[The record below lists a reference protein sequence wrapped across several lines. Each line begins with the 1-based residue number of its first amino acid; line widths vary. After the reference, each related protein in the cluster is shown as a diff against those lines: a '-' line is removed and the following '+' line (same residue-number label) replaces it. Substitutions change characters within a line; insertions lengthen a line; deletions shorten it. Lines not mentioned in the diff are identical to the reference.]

1 MHAALQLLLHYGTFW
16 AIFYTLEQS
25 AVKLER
31 AARSDAQSQGENSTG
46 KIGKAPMIHAS
57 APGRVGIIGNPSDIY
72 GGTVIS
78 CAVRERA
85 EVFIKQADGVTLD
98 IGGHVTEIRSRE
110 HLVFGDTLP
119 YLDIAKAVWKYLT
132 GDDARYMQDFEI
144 DPAGDFHLRT
154 ETTIPMRAG
163 CAGSTALLAAILAG
177 LLAHFGIRPTP
188 YHIAEMARH
197 IERVVLGVDCG
208 FQDQYMVV
216 FGGINCIDC
225 RDKEWGWERDD
236 APYAT
241 VEPLAE
247 VLADSDAMPFVLANT
262 GKRQGTSGTYHGPP
276 RQRWEDGESK
286 MGDGIARIAE
296 LARLGKRALIEQ
308 DWHTMGE
315 LMNETYAISAELFGI
330 SEVNDELIQ
339 AALKHGA
346 LGAKLA
352 GAGGG
357 GTIIALHTDPRYLAD
372 KLRQHDIQRIIP
384 MDPRQRGLYVEVY

>member
-1 MHAALQLLLHYGTFW
+1 
-16 AIFYTLEQS
+16 
-25 AVKLER
+25 
-31 AARSDAQSQGENSTG
+31 
-46 KIGKAPMIHAS
+46 MIHAS

-78 CAVRERA
+78 SAIGERA
-85 EVFIKQADGVTLD
+85 EVFIKEADGVILD
-98 IGGHVTEIRSRE
+98 IGGHVTRIRSRDD
-110 HLVFGDTLP
+110 LVFGDTLP

-132 GDDARYMQDFEI
+132 GDDNRYMQDLEI
-144 DPAGDFHLRT
+144 DPAGGFHLRT
-154 ETTIPMRAG
+154 QTTVPMRAG
-163 CAGSTALLAAILAG
+163 CGGSTALLAAILAG
-177 LLAHFGIRPTP
+177 ILAHFGIRPTR

-216 FGGINCIDC
+216 FGGINCVDC
-225 RDKEWGWERDD
+225 RGKEWGWERDD

-247 VLADSDAMPFVLANT
+247 TLGNSAVMPFVLANT

-276 RQRWEDGESK
+276 RQRWENGESK
-286 MGDGIARIAE
+286 MVDGIARIAE

-308 DWHTMGE
+308 DWHTMGQ
-315 LMNETYAISAELFGI
+315 LMNENCAISTELFGI

-357 GTIIALHTDPRYLAD
+357 GTLIALHTDPRYLAD
-372 KLRQHDIQRIIP
+372 KLGQHDIQRIIP
-384 MDPRQRGLYVEVY
+384 MDPRQRGLHVEVH